1 MDNFALYHW
10 APATRRGQIN
20 RYGLR
25 PGSRSSCGEWKP
37 PYVCLADSPLLAWQ
51 LIGRYRPQI
60 LEWDLW
66 WTSGAAVFPY
76 ETIPFDNGD
85 IREYRVYHRI
95 YKRDLWMVGSRIN
108 EHHSVEAS

>member
-1 MDNFALYHW
+1 MYHW
-10 APATRRGQIN
+10 APISRRKQII

-60 LEWDLW
+60 EQWDLW
-66 WTSGAAVFPY
+66 WTHSDAAVPY
-76 ETIPFDNGD
+76 EEIPSDNGD
-85 IREYRVYHRI
+85 VREYRIYHRI
-95 YKRDLWMVGSRIN
+95 YKRDLWYVGTRVN
-108 EHHSVEAS
+108 EHHQG